1 MRSQTVV
8 GWHMGCFPKG
18 LTESYTIAFMRL
30 MMIIARG
37 FLILVSLIGLPGL
50 ASASHD
56 LPQRLRHEAQVQSN
70 NGHYTQAQQLRTLA
84 DGLKNQ
90 DANTARQV
98 QTEIGKGNIDKAMDL
113 LKAR

>member
-1 MRSQTVV
+1 
-8 GWHMGCFPKG
+8 
-18 LTESYTIAFMRL
+18 MRL
-30 MMIIARG
+30 MMAIARG
-37 FLILVSLIGLPGL
+37 ILTLVCLISVPGL
-50 ASASHD
+50 AGASHD

-70 NGHYTQAQQLRTLA
+70 NGHYTQAQQLRTIA

-90 DANTARQV
+90 DSSTVRQV